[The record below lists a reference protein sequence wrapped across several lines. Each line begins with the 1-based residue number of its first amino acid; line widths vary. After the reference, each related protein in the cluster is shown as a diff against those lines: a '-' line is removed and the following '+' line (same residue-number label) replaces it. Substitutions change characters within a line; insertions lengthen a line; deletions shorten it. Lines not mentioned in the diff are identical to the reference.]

1 MGSQILKHTTRL
13 SPYLVDMF
21 ASIDQE
27 WLHFIQTQQLRLWV
41 TMLNG
46 LEDAISMSDE
56 HVDLNQLGEQVILPS
71 SYIGGPYDMHQQY
84 LDITHYFK
92 KIDIFLTM
100 TANPNWPEITCELLP
115 GQAVNDQPDLVS

>member
-71 SYIGGPYDMHQQY
+71 SYIGGPHDMHQQY
-84 LDITHYFK
+84 LDAMAITHYFK
-92 KIDIFLTM
+92 KIDIFLMM
-100 TANPNWPEITCELLP
+100 TANPNWPEITHELLP
-115 GQAVNDQPDLVS
+115 GQAVND